1 VIYVP
6 VYNPGEIYGRW
17 PDHDYLPVFVPPPP
31 NFYSAGIG
39 FSIGFR
45 VTGALWGWGYPD
57 WRQHEVVVDPKRYS
71 RITTSTDITGNHVA
85 IENNTWNRDSGDNP
99 CSRAGATAKKVE
111 MTTSLWLLL
120 T

>member
-1 VIYVP
+1 MIYVP
-6 VYNPGEIYGRW
+6 VYNPAEIYGRW

-39 FSIGFR
+39 FSIGFG

-71 RITTSTDITGNHVA
+71 SITTSTDITGNHIA
-85 IENNTWNRDSGDNP
+85 IENNTWNR
-99 CSRAGATAKKVE
+99 TAAITHVPE
-111 MTTSLWLLL
+111 PARPQRRWR
-120 T
+120 